1 MSISTVKPGSY
12 KGLSS
17 PDTFLDARCA
27 TILLRA
33 NQRGISGWVFDIP
46 TGENLDLDMDITDHY
61 VESGSFI
68 NDHAVEKPI
77 MITLTGMIGELVY
90 SAPESGSLEATL
102 SNLSTKLGLVPA
114 YLGPFTPGMT
124 QKLAVVASAA
134 AYAASQATAIEKR
147 ATNLIRY
154 FKGEDSSQSLQEK
167 AFRDLSALWKSK
179 QVVTVQTPWGFFGN
193 MMIKTISPKQDQQ
206 SNDYTDFSIT
216 LKEVRFVDIKV
227 TTFDSGAYMSA
238 IDVQAADAANIGPV
252 QGEDTNPD
260 SLAIQYTDKLGIT
273 HK

>member
-1 MSISTVKPGSY
+1 MRWRRRRVPFRY
-12 KGLSS
+12 R
-17 PDTFLDARCA
+17 FLGHETTLAFCTRRMLCA
-27 TILLRA
+27 Y
-33 NQRGISGWVFDIP
+33 
-46 TGENLDLDMDITDHY
+46 DHY

-68 NDHAVEKPI
+68 NDHAVEKPV

-90 SAPESGSLEATL
+90 TAPEAGSLEATL

-124 QKLAVVASAA
+124 QKLSVVASAA

-227 TTFDSGAYMSA
+227 TTFDSGSYQAA
-238 IDVQAADAANIGPV
+238 IDAQNAPAANIGPT
-252 QGEDTNPD
+252 QGEAKDWSKVKSGLFQTAEGLNLLP
-260 SLAIQYTDKLGIT
+260 
-273 HK
+273 